1 MTHFLY
7 KPHVYDPENNVT
19 TPDILIDKAYATVGS
34 GDAAQISRIAVN
46 KLSSQVELE
55 VEVGELSITP
65 AYILIAAGG
74 GILLSVGA
82 HVHGAAGGEAVS
94 SMLLTRY
101 AWRLRNVLEHAGTLE
116 LAVLRGP
123 VTNARPLGKISVN
136 ELPKP
141 QDVVGRVSYDAEA
154 LPRGTM
160 VFCPA
165 PQLTQRIM
173 VPDSVEIRLDDEKLE
188 RKLTHR
194 ADFVSVE
201 YDPWEERPLPRYTVG
216 PTTEEVKHY
225 I

>member
-1 MTHFLY
+1 MTYFLY
-7 KPHVYDPENNVT
+7 KPHVYGPENNIT
-19 TPDILIDKAYATVGS
+19 TPDILIDKAYAAVGS

-55 VEVGELSITP
+55 VDVGELSITP

-74 GILLSVGA
+74 GILLGVGA
-82 HVHGAAGGEAVS
+82 HVHGVAGGEASS
-94 SMLLTRY
+94 SMLITRY

-123 VTNARPLGKISVN
+123 VTNARTLREISVN
-136 ELPKP
+136 ELPRP

-160 VFCPA
+160 VFCLSPK
-165 PQLTQRIM
+165 LTQRIM
-173 VPDSVEIRLDDEKLE
+173 VPESVEIRLDDEKLE
-188 RKLTHR
+188 RKLTNR
-194 ADFVSVE
+194 VEFVSVE
-201 YDPWEERPLPRYTVG
+201 YDPWEQRPLPRYVVG